1 MSAVMDK
8 AVLDKAEL
16 RRSMLKKRLMIE
28 PSDAAEMSRAIT
40 RKLLELDRIQNASCV
55 MAYCS
60 YKNEPDLMGLVHAL
74 LDMGKRVALPYVT
87 GDDSMIAVEYNY
99 ESVMK
104 SNLFGIPEPVIRNE
118 SEKVEPDVVL
128 VPGVAFCENLNRI
141 GYGSGYF
148 DRFLKESDAFKIGI
162 CYDMQVVPSIKA
174 QPYDVRMD
182 MIVTERRILLP
193 PEG

>member
-1 MSAVMDK
+1 M
-8 AVLDKAEL
+8 DKAEL
-16 RRSMLKKRLMIE
+16 RRSMLKERLMIE
-28 PSDAAEMSRAIT
+28 PRDACEMSGLIT
-40 RKLLELDRIQNASCV
+40 HKLLDLDCIQNASCV

-148 DRFLKESDAFKIGI
+148 DRFLKESDAYKIGI
-162 CYDMQVVPSIKA
+162 CYDMQVVPTIKA

-182 MIVTERRILLP
+182 IIVTERRILLP
-193 PEG
+193 GD

>member
-1 MSAVMDK
+1 MDK

-74 LDMGKRVALPYVT
+74 LDMVKRVALPYVT

-128 VPGVAFCENLNRI
+128 VPGVAFCANLNRI
-141 GYGSGYF
+141 GYGSGSF
-148 DRFLKESDAFKIGI
+148 DRFLRDSDAFKIGI